1 MEIRLEKLAQNN
13 FKAYARVPKM
23 KYLARRGLLKCKTSV
38 ILIYSLFKKEGDE
51 NNLIWDKY
59 YIG

>member
-1 MEIRLEKLAQNN
+1 MNN